1 MPIKTID
8 ILYYIFAVISV
19 MIFLI
24 LFSTPILYILFNKI
38 YKKEIIPS
46 DTNVKDSDSRSACSE
61 YSSRSEEK
69 RVSIITKCFTLINKN
84 MPEQISETIINII
97 ERIYGDKKK
106 KNKFKF
112 LNNLLIEKK
121 TIKNNKNKGNVR
133 FKENEEFM
141 LFD

>member
-38 YKKEIIPS
+38 FKKEIIPS

-69 RVSIITKCFTLINKN
+69 RVSIITKCFTLINEN
-84 MPEQISETIINII
+84 MPDQISETINNII

>member
-1 MPIKTID
+1 MPIKPID

-19 MIFLI
+19 MIFLT
-24 LFSTPILYILFNKI
+24 LFSIHILYILFNKI
-38 YKKEIIPS
+38 FKKEIIPS

-121 TIKNNKNKGNVR
+121 TIKNNKNKGNVQ

>member
-1 MPIKTID
+1 MTSNT
-8 ILYYIFAVISV
+8 V
-19 MIFLI
+19 
-24 LFSTPILYILFNKI
+24 T
-38 YKKEIIPS
+38 KEI
-46 DTNVKDSDSRSACSE
+46 T
-61 YSSRSEEK
+61 
-69 RVSIITKCFTLINKN
+69 TINKN

-112 LNNLLIEKK
+112 LNNLLTEKK
-121 TIKNNKNKGNVR
+121 TIKNNKNKGNVQ

>member
-1 MPIKTID
+1 MPIKPID
-8 ILYYIFAVISV
+8 ILYYIFTVISI

-69 RVSIITKCFTLINKN
+69 RVSIITKCFTLINEN
-84 MPEQISETIINII
+84 MPDQISETINNII

-112 LNNLLIEKK
+112 LNNLLTEKK

>member
-1 MPIKTID
+1 MPIKPID

-19 MIFLI
+19 MIFLT
-24 LFSTPILYILFNKI
+24 LFSIHILYILFNKI
-38 YKKEIIPS
+38 FKKEIIPS

-69 RVSIITKCFTLINKN
+69 RVSIITKCFTLINEY
-84 MPEQISETIINII
+84 MPEQILETTNNII

-112 LNNLLIEKK
+112 LNNLLTEKK
-121 TIKNNKNKGNVR
+121 TIKNNKNKGNVQ

>member
-1 MPIKTID
+1 
-8 ILYYIFAVISV
+8 
-19 MIFLI
+19 
-24 LFSTPILYILFNKI
+24 
-38 YKKEIIPS
+38 
-46 DTNVKDSDSRSACSE
+46 
-61 YSSRSEEK
+61 
-69 RVSIITKCFTLINKN
+69 

-112 LNNLLIEKK
+112 LNNLLTEKK
-121 TIKNNKNKGNVR
+121 TIKNNKNKGNVQ

>member
-1 MPIKTID
+1 MPIKPID
-8 ILYYIFAVISV
+8 ILYYIFVVISV
-19 MIFLI
+19 MIFLT
-24 LFSTPILYILFNKI
+24 LFSIHILYILFNKI
-38 YKKEIIPS
+38 FKKEIIPS

-69 RVSIITKCFTLINKN
+69 RVSIITKCFTLINEN
-84 MPEQISETIINII
+84 MPDQISETINNII

-112 LNNLLIEKK
+112 LNNLLTEKK

>member
-1 MPIKTID
+1 MPD
-8 ILYYIFAVISV
+8 
-19 MIFLI
+19 
-24 LFSTPILYILFNKI
+24 
-38 YKKEIIPS
+38 
-46 DTNVKDSDSRSACSE
+46 
-61 YSSRSEEK
+61 
-69 RVSIITKCFTLINKN
+69 
-84 MPEQISETIINII
+84 QISETINNII

-112 LNNLLIEKK
+112 LNNLLTEKK

>member
-69 RVSIITKCFTLINKN
+69 RVFIITKCFTLINEN
-84 MPEQISETIINII
+84 MPEQISETINNII

>member
-1 MPIKTID
+1 MPIKPID

-19 MIFLI
+19 MIFLT
-24 LFSTPILYILFNKI
+24 LFSIHILYILFNKI
-38 YKKEIIPS
+38 FKKEIIPL

-69 RVSIITKCFTLINKN
+69 RVSIITECFTLINKN

-112 LNNLLIEKK
+112 LNNLLTEKK
-121 TIKNNKNKGNVR
+121 TIKNNKNKGNVQ

>member
-69 RVSIITKCFTLINKN
+69 RVSIITKCFTLINEN
-84 MPEQISETIINII
+84 MPDQISETINNII

>member
-1 MPIKTID
+1 MPFESMD
-8 ILYYIFAVISV
+8 VLYYIFAVISV
-19 MIFLI
+19 MTFLIFLSI
-24 LFSTPILYILFNKI
+24 YILYILLNKI
-38 YKKEIIPS
+38 FKKEIIPS

-112 LNNLLIEKK
+112 LNNLLTEKK
-121 TIKNNKNKGNVR
+121 TIKNNKNKGNVQ

>member
-8 ILYYIFAVISV
+8 ILYYIFTVISI

-69 RVSIITKCFTLINKN
+69 RVSIITKCFTLINEN
-84 MPEQISETIINII
+84 MPDQISETINNII

>member
-1 MPIKTID
+1 MPIKPID

-38 YKKEIIPS
+38 FKKEIIPS

-69 RVSIITKCFTLINKN
+69 RVSIITKCFTLINEN
-84 MPEQISETIINII
+84 MPDQISETINNII

-112 LNNLLIEKK
+112 LNNLLTEKK
-121 TIKNNKNKGNVR
+121 TIKNNKNKGNVQ

>member
-1 MPIKTID
+1 MPIKPID

-19 MIFLI
+19 MIFLT
-24 LFSTPILYILFNKI
+24 LFSIHILYILFNKI
-38 YKKEIIPS
+38 FKKEIIPS

-112 LNNLLIEKK
+112 LNNLLTEKK
-121 TIKNNKNKGNVR
+121 TIKNNKNKGNV
-133 FKENEEFM
+133 
-141 LFD
+141 

>member
-1 MPIKTID
+1 MPIKPID

-19 MIFLI
+19 MIFLT
-24 LFSTPILYILFNKI
+24 LFSIHILYILFNKI
-38 YKKEIIPS
+38 FKKEIIPS

-112 LNNLLIEKK
+112 LNNLLTEKK
-121 TIKNNKNKGNVR
+121 TIKNNKNKGNVQ

>member
-112 LNNLLIEKK
+112 LNNLLTEKK
-121 TIKNNKNKGNVR
+121 TIKNNKNKGNVQ

>member
-69 RVSIITKCFTLINKN
+69 RVFIITKCFTLINEN
-84 MPEQISETIINII
+84 MPEQISETINNII

-112 LNNLLIEKK
+112 LNNLLTEKK

>member
-1 MPIKTID
+1 MPIKPID
-8 ILYYIFAVISV
+8 ILYYIFAVISI

-38 YKKEIIPS
+38 FKKEIIPS

-106 KNKFKF
+106 KSKFKF
-112 LNNLLIEKK
+112 LNNLPKENKI
-121 TIKNNKNKGNVR
+121 IKNNKNKGNVQ

>member
-61 YSSRSEEK
+61 YSSRSEENI
-69 RVSIITKCFTLINKN
+69 VSIITKCFILINEN
-84 MPEQISETIINII
+84 MPEQISETINNII

>member
-1 MPIKTID
+1 MPIKPID

-19 MIFLI
+19 MIFLT
-24 LFSTPILYILFNKI
+24 LFSIHILYILFNKI
-38 YKKEIIPS
+38 FKKEIIPS

-112 LNNLLIEKK
+112 LNNLLTEKK

>member
-8 ILYYIFAVISV
+8 ILYYIFTVISI

-69 RVSIITKCFTLINKN
+69 RVFIITKCFTLINEN
-84 MPEQISETIINII
+84 MPEQISETINNII

-112 LNNLLIEKK
+112 LNNLLTEKK

>member
-1 MPIKTID
+1 MPIKPID

-19 MIFLI
+19 MIFLT
-24 LFSTPILYILFNKI
+24 LFSIHILYILFNKI
-38 YKKEIIPS
+38 FKKEIIPS

-112 LNNLLIEKK
+112 LNNLLTEKK
-121 TIKNNKNKGNVR
+121 TIKNNKNKGNVQ
-133 FKENEEFM
+133 FEENEEFM

>member
-1 MPIKTID
+1 MPIKPID

-19 MIFLI
+19 MIFLT
-24 LFSTPILYILFNKI
+24 LFSIHILYILFNKI
-38 YKKEIIPS
+38 FKKEIIPS

-112 LNNLLIEKK
+112 LNNLPKENKI
-121 TIKNNKNKGNVR
+121 IKNNKNKGNVR

>member
-1 MPIKTID
+1 MPIKPID

-19 MIFLI
+19 MIFLT
-24 LFSTPILYILFNKI
+24 LFSIHILYILFNKI
-38 YKKEIIPS
+38 FKKEIIPS

-84 MPEQISETIINII
+84 IPEQISETIINII
-97 ERIYGDKKK
+97 EIIYIDKKK

-112 LNNLLIEKK
+112 LNNLFTEKK
-121 TIKNNKNKGNVR
+121 TIKNNKNKGNVQ

>member
-1 MPIKTID
+1 
-8 ILYYIFAVISV
+8 
-19 MIFLI
+19 
-24 LFSTPILYILFNKI
+24 
-38 YKKEIIPS
+38 
-46 DTNVKDSDSRSACSE
+46 
-61 YSSRSEEK
+61 
-69 RVSIITKCFTLINKN
+69 

-112 LNNLLIEKK
+112 LNNLLTEKK

>member
-1 MPIKTID
+1 MPIKPID
-8 ILYYIFAVISV
+8 ILYYIFTVISI

-69 RVSIITKCFTLINKN
+69 RVFIITKCFTLINEN
-84 MPEQISETIINII
+84 MPEQISETINNII

-112 LNNLLIEKK
+112 LNNLLTEKK

>member
-61 YSSRSEEK
+61 YSSRSEENI
-69 RVSIITKCFTLINKN
+69 VSIITKCFILINEN
-84 MPEQISETIINII
+84 MAE
-97 ERIYGDKKK
+97 
-106 KNKFKF
+106 
-112 LNNLLIEKK
+112 
-121 TIKNNKNKGNVR
+121 
-133 FKENEEFM
+133 
-141 LFD
+141 

>member
-1 MPIKTID
+1 MPIKPID

-19 MIFLI
+19 MIFLT
-24 LFSTPILYILFNKI
+24 LFSIHILYILFNKI
-38 YKKEIIPS
+38 FKKEIIPS

-69 RVSIITKCFTLINKN
+69 RVSIITKCFTLINEN
-84 MPEQISETIINII
+84 MPDQISETINNII

>member
-1 MPIKTID
+1 MPIKPID

-19 MIFLI
+19 MIFLT
-24 LFSTPILYILFNKI
+24 LFSIHILYILFNKI
-38 YKKEIIPS
+38 FKKEIIPS

-69 RVSIITKCFTLINKN
+69 RVSIITKCFTLINEY
-84 MPEQISETIINII
+84 MPEQILETTNNII

-112 LNNLLIEKK
+112 LNNLLTEKK

>member
-1 MPIKTID
+1 MPIKPID
-8 ILYYIFAVISV
+8 ILYYIFTVISI

-69 RVSIITKCFTLINKN
+69 RVSIITKCFTLINEN
-84 MPEQISETIINII
+84 MPDQISETINNII

>member
-1 MPIKTID
+1 MPIKPID
-8 ILYYIFAVISV
+8 ILYYIFTVISI

-69 RVSIITKCFTLINKN
+69 RVSIITKCFTLINEN
-84 MPEQISETIINII
+84 MPEQISETINNII

>member
-1 MPIKTID
+1 MPIKPID

-19 MIFLI
+19 MIFLT
-24 LFSTPILYILFNKI
+24 LFSIHILYILFNKI
-38 YKKEIIPS
+38 FKKEIIPS

-69 RVSIITKCFTLINKN
+69 RVSIITKCFTLINEY
-84 MPEQISETIINII
+84 MPEQILETTNNII

>member
-1 MPIKTID
+1 MPIKPID

-19 MIFLI
+19 MIFLT
-24 LFSTPILYILFNKI
+24 LFSIHILYILFNKI
-38 YKKEIIPS
+38 FKKEIINS

-61 YSSRSEEK
+61 YSSRSEENI
-69 RVSIITKCFTLINKN
+69 VSIITECFTLINKN

-112 LNNLLIEKK
+112 LNNLLTEKK
-121 TIKNNKNKGNVR
+121 TIKNNKNKGNVQ

>member
-19 MIFLI
+19 MIFLT
-24 LFSTPILYILFNKI
+24 LFSIHILYILFNKI
-38 YKKEIIPS
+38 FKKEIIPS

-69 RVSIITKCFTLINKN
+69 RVFIITKCFTLINEN
-84 MPEQISETIINII
+84 MPEQISETINNII

-112 LNNLLIEKK
+112 LNNLLTEKK
-121 TIKNNKNKGNVR
+121 TIKNNKNKGNVQ

>member
-69 RVSIITKCFTLINKN
+69 RVFIITKCFTLINEN
-84 MPEQISETIINII
+84 MPDQISETINNII

-112 LNNLLIEKK
+112 LNNLLTEKK